1 MKINALLNLLHIAD
15 PNLPI
20 GGYSHSNGL
29 ETYVQQG
36 KVNNPETTLTFIKN
50 MLKSSILHND
60 ASYIRLTYEALEDK
74 NFKEVEKID
83 AECSAQKGPEEIR
96 GASHKL
102 GMRLFKIFFEKN
114 DHKML
119 KKLRKY
125 MDENEGVG
133 NYPVVYAIICYTSD
147 ISLKEALTG
156 FYFGT
161 ASGMVTNAVKLV
173 PLGQIQGQQVLF
185 EVQKEIEGWVKKT
198 IKLDKKLIGLASVGF
213 DLRSMQH
220 EKLYSRLYMS

>member
-36 KVNNPETTLTFIKN
+36 KVDSVETTLTFINN
-50 MLKSSILHND
+50 MLKQSILYND
-60 ASYIRLTYEALEDK
+60 ASYIRLVYEALENKD
-74 NFKEVEKID
+74 FKEVERVD
-83 AECSAQKGPEEIR
+83 AECNALKSPKEIR
-96 GASHKL
+96 GGSHKL
-102 GMRLFKIFFEKN
+102 GARLFKIFAEKN
-114 DHKML
+114 DHPML
-119 KKLRKY
+119 KKLTKY
-125 MDENEGVG
+125 IDGNENVG
-133 NYPVVYAIICYTSD
+133 NYPVVYAVICFISD

-156 FYFGT
+156 FYFST

-173 PLGQIQGQQVLF
+173 PLGQLQGQSVLF
-185 EVQKEIEGWVKKT
+185 EVQKEIEGLVKKT